1 MKTKKYWEL
10 VKRYREYPESVE
22 VHSEVS
28 GIYCSRFGA
37 MNEKESYLE
46 THERDLEDGTLVSL
60 KVRKMKDTI
69 EEVELISMEE
79 MQELF
84 ERDLAYKFGEVYG

>member
-10 VKRYREYPESVE
+10 VKRYREYPEAVE
-22 VHSEVS
+22 VHSEVI